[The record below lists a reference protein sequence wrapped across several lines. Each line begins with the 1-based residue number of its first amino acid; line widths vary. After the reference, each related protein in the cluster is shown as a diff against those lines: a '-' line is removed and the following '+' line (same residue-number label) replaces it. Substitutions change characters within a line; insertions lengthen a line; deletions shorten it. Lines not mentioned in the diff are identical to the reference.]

1 MPEIPSDK
9 IARRIVDAKG
19 YFYHFSVKRT
29 LKLEAIKKP
38 EKKYGNRAA
47 KSTHG
52 KNALRKKC
60 VFAIFISLNIQLDV
74 MGNLKVFSGRSNRP
88 LAEKIVRELGTVL
101 GQCEI
106 KTFSDGEIWV
116 KYTENIRGSDVYI
129 VQSTNPPAENLLE
142 LLIMIDAARRASAR
156 KVNAVIPYFGY
167 ARQDRKDQ
175 PRVSITA
182 KLVANLITHAGA
194 DRVITMDLHAP
205 QIQGF
210 FDIPVDHLYSSAVL
224 VKRFKRMH
232 LANLAVASPDVG
244 GIKMAR
250 AYAKRLE
257 ADLILIDKRRPRQ
270 NEAEVMN
277 IIGEARGKN
286 ILIVDD
292 LIDTAG
298 TLCNAVKALKDA
310 GAREVYAACTHP
322 VLSGSAVARITASAL
337 SKIVVT
343 DSLPLPKGCSKIA
356 EESVARIFAEAIKRT
371 FKFKSISSLFDVDKG

>member
-1 MPEIPSDK
+1 
-9 IARRIVDAKG
+9 
-19 YFYHFSVKRT
+19 
-29 LKLEAIKKP
+29 
-38 EKKYGNRAA
+38 
-47 KSTHG
+47 
-52 KNALRKKC
+52 
-60 VFAIFISLNIQLDV
+60 

-88 LAEKIVRELGTVL
+88 LAERISKELGQPL
-101 GQCEI
+101 GQCDI
-106 KTFSDGEIWV
+106 KSFSDGEIWV
-116 KYTENIRGSDVYI
+116 KFTDNIRGCDVYL

-194 DRVITMDLHAP
+194 DRIITMDLHAP

-224 VKRFKRMH
+224 VKHFKK
-232 LANLAVASPDVG
+232 LKVNNLAVASPDVG

-257 ADLILIDKRRPRQ
+257 ADLIVIDKRRPRQ

-277 IIGEARGKN
+277 IIGEVRGKN

-292 LIDTAG
+292 LVDTAG
-298 TLCNAVKALKDA
+298 TLCNAVRTLKEA
-310 GAREVYAACTHP
+310 GAKEVYAACTHP
-322 VLSGSAVARITASAL
+322 VLSGDALARIDASGL
-337 SKIVVT
+337 KKIIVT
-343 DSLPLPKGCSKIA
+343 DSLPLKNGSPKVGT
-356 EESVARIFAEAIKRT
+356 ESVARIFSEAIKRS
-371 FKFKSISSLFDVDKG
+371 FKYMSISSLFDVDKG

>member
-1 MPEIPSDK
+1 
-9 IARRIVDAKG
+9 
-19 YFYHFSVKRT
+19 
-29 LKLEAIKKP
+29 
-38 EKKYGNRAA
+38 
-47 KSTHG
+47 
-52 KNALRKKC
+52 
-60 VFAIFISLNIQLDV
+60 
-74 MGNLKVFSGRSNRP
+74 MGILKVFSGRSNRP
-88 LAEKIVRELGTVL
+88 LALKIARDLGTEL

-116 KYTENIRGSDVYI
+116 KFTENIRGSDVYI

-182 KLVANLITHAGA
+182 KLVANLITQAGA

-210 FDIPVDHLYSSAVL
+210 FDIPVDHLYSSAIL
-224 VKRFKRMH
+224 VKHFKKMR
-232 LANLAVASPDVG
+232 LGKLAVASPDVG

-257 ADLILIDKRRPRQ
+257 ADLIVIDKRRPRQ

-292 LIDTAG
+292 LVDTAG
-298 TLCNAVKALKDA
+298 TLCNAVKALKSA

-322 VLSGSAVARITASAL
+322 VLSGSAVERINASAL
-337 SKIVVT
+337 TQIVVT
-343 DSLPLPKGCSKIA
+343 DSLPLPTGSAKIA
-356 EESVARIFAEAIKRT
+356 GESVARIFAEAIKRT

>member
-1 MPEIPSDK
+1 MSTKRKIGLAGNSPFRYLYRLRFQSD
-9 IARRIVDAKG
+9 
-19 YFYHFSVKRT
+19 
-29 LKLEAIKKP
+29 
-38 EKKYGNRAA
+38 
-47 KSTHG
+47 
-52 KNALRKKC
+52 C
-60 VFAIFISLNIQLDV
+60 
-74 MGNLKVFSGRSNRP
+74 MGILKVFSGRSNRP
-88 LAEKIVRELGTVL
+88 LALKIARDLGTEL

-116 KYTENIRGSDVYI
+116 KFTENIRGSDVYI

-182 KLVANLITHAGA
+182 KLVANLITQAGA

-210 FDIPVDHLYSSAVL
+210 FDIPVDHLYSSAIL
-224 VKRFKRMH
+224 VKHFKKMR
-232 LANLAVASPDVG
+232 LGNLAVASPDVG

-257 ADLILIDKRRPRQ
+257 ADLIVIDKRRPRQ

-277 IIGEARGKN
+277 IIGEA
-286 ILIVDD
+286 
-292 LIDTAG
+292 
-298 TLCNAVKALKDA
+298 
-310 GAREVYAACTHP
+310 
-322 VLSGSAVARITASAL
+322 
-337 SKIVVT
+337 
-343 DSLPLPKGCSKIA
+343 
-356 EESVARIFAEAIKRT
+356 
-371 FKFKSISSLFDVDKG
+371 